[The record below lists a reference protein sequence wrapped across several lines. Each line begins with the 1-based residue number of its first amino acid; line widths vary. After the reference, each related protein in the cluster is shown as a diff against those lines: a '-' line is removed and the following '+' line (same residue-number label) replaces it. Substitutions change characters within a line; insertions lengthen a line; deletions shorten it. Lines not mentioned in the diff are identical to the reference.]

1 MFNDFLFSAK
11 KPRLAN
17 WFSSLFITV
26 LGWLVLGCA
35 VVISVAEGVCYS
47 LSILKSRLRQLVAT
61 LNSKGHPLI
70 CSLSH
75 MYISNGN
82 I

>member
-47 LSILKSRLRQLVAT
+47 LSILKSRLRQTRCDTKQQSAPTYLLTIAYV
-61 LNSKGHPLI
+61 HF
-70 CSLSH
+70 
-75 MYISNGN
+75 
-82 I
+82 